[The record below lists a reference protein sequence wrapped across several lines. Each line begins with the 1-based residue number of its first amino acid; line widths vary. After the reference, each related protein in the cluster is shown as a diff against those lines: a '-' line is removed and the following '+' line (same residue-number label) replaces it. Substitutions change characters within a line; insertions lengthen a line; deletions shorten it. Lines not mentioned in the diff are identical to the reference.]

1 MAIELPTSIIP
12 AELEDPKNLII
23 FSKPKQGKSTALAAL
38 PNALCID
45 LEDGG
50 YDYIDAVKIKANSV
64 QDLKEI
70 CKAIKEANYPYQFIV
85 LDTITA
91 LEEMVKPLALKL
103 YQDTVAGSKFTGKN
117 VLDAP
122 MGAGYTKVR
131 EAMEMVINMVS
142 KCAPNIILVCHTK
155 DSAIS
160 DSDVTIKGID
170 LAGKTGRVLSSRS
183 DAIGFLY
190 RDDDSNT
197 ILSFNTG
204 DKFVEC
210 GARPK
215 NLRNKDVILGEMKE
229 DGELEFHWE
238 RIYPSLAK

>member
-1 MAIELPTSIIP
+1 MAINLPTTKIA
-12 AELEDPKNLII
+12 AEKSDPKNLLI
-23 FSKPKQGKSTALAAL
+23 FSKPKQGKSSALAEL
-38 PNALCID
+38 PGALCID

-50 YDYIDAVKIKANSV
+50 YDYIDAVKVKANSV
-64 QDLKEI
+64 ADIKEI

-91 LEEMVKPLALKL
+91 LEEMVKPMALKM
-103 YQDTVAGSKFTGKN
+103 YQETTAGSKFTGKN

-122 MGAGYTKVR
+122 MGAGYSKVR
-131 EAMEMVINMVS
+131 EAMELVIDFVS

-155 DSAIS
+155 DSAVG
-160 DSDVTIKGID
+160 DSDLNVKSID
-170 LAGKTGRVLSSRS
+170 LSGKTGRILSSKS

-197 ILSFNTG
+197 VLSFNTN

-210 GARPK
+210 GARPAH
-215 NLRNKDVILGEMKE
+215 LRNKDIVLGEMQE
-229 DGELEFHWE
+229 DGSIKYDWS
-238 RIYPSLAK
+238 RIYPSLA